1 MIVVD
6 SSVWIALFRE
16 QMSDKVAKLKML
28 LETPDLL
35 LGDLILMELLQ
46 GARDERHA
54 AAIELRMRE
63 FSLARMLD
71 ERIARAAAR
80 NFRQLRRLG
89 MTVRKTNDLIIATFC
104 IENGHA
110 LLHADRDFAS
120 FEDHLGLTT
129 I

>member
-6 SSVWIALFRE
+6 SSVWISLFRE
-16 QMSDKVAKLKML
+16 QMSDQVAKLKVL

-46 GARDERHA
+46 GARDEKLA

-71 ERIARAAAR
+71 EHVARAAAR

-89 MTVRKTNDLIIATFC
+89 VTVRKTNDLIIAAFC

-110 LLHADRDFAS
+110 LLHADLGFAS
-120 FEDHLGLTT
+120 FEEHLGLTT
-129 I
+129 V